1 MTCHRLLGLEYEFTR
16 GGYLGINNH
25 GKNVM
30 VRVSHV
36 GIDQTYFEELFR
48 SNEYKKLL
56 KSLKTQIQ

>member
-1 MTCHRLLGLEYEFTR
+1 MGLEYEFSR

-36 GIDQTYFEELFR
+36 GIDQSYFEELFH
-48 SNEYKKLL
+48 SAQYQKLL
-56 KSLKTQIQ
+56 KSLKNQV